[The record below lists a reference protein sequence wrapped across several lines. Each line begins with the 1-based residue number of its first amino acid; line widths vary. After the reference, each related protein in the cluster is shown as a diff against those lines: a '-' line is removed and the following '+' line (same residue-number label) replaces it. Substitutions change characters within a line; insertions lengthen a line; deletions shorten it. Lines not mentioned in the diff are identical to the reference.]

1 MPVHTCAPPKDA
13 APEAQTLWICPGCGS
28 TWEAAPDVGI
38 FDFDRNQAVTRAE
51 WVRIEGPDYL
61 AG

>member
-13 APEAQTLWICPGCGS
+13 DPEGQTLWICPSCGS
-28 TWEAAPDVGI
+28 TWEAASDVGI
-38 FDFDRNQAVTRAE
+38 FDFDRNEAITRAE
-51 WVRIEGPDYL
+51 WVLIEGPDYL